1 MTNSDIVS
9 SDHTIDNYRFEKG
22 ANWEAENV
30 RTILQ
35 WLHIAA
41 INLDVM
47 TEASHHYRKLIRR
60 NTIIGLIMSTLASTA
75 SLSQF
80 SISETEYPGITT
92 GLKIAFTLMSAT
104 VAIFA
109 GYLKIYQVQEKL
121 EKAIKLQQEWSL
133 FGSLLSS
140 EIQLP
145 INLRKD
151 ALYLIIK
158 YKETYSELFK
168 QQIDISQRIV
178 QRVAVR
184 NGLQANSLSLSEL
197 FERVLEGEAERLKV
211 TDNEHGD
218 HISIDANSR
227 RINST
232 QHIRD
237 NKIDNQIMNDIDV
250 MKKVFRTILTKK
262 HDKQP
267 INEKR
272 EKMTRYIMKPTQ
284 VIERQSMQIKSPS
297 KQNLA
302 SPRRSSLEDDFNSN
316 KSVSTS
322 MYSDPD
328 EQFHSNR
335 PHLEIIEEQNENNSS
350 KI

>member
-1 MTNSDIVS
+1 MPKSDVVS

-80 SISETEYPGITT
+80 SISETAYPGLTT
-92 GLKIAFTLMSAT
+92 ALQVSFTVMTAT
-104 VAIFA
+104 VAIFT

-168 QQIDISQRIV
+168 QQVDVSQRII
-178 QRVAVR
+178 QRVAIR
-184 NGLQANSLSLSEL
+184 NGLQPNSLTLSEL

-211 TDNEHGD
+211 TDNENSD
-218 HISIDANSR
+218 HISIEPSVRNVNS
-227 RINST
+227 I
-232 QHIRD
+232 QHIDGKGISR
-237 NKIDNQIMNDIDV
+237 NEHDV
-250 MKKVFRTILTKK
+250 MKKVFQTFLPKK
-262 HDKQP
+262 QDKQP

-272 EKMTRYIMKPTQ
+272 DKMTRYIMQPTR
-284 VIERQSMQIKSPS
+284 VIDRQSMQARSFS
-297 KQNLA
+297 KQNPT
-302 SPRRSSLEDDFNSN
+302 SQRRSSLEDDA
-316 KSVSTS
+316 
-322 MYSDPD
+322 
-328 EQFHSNR
+328 QSNR
-335 PHLEIIEEQNENNSS
+335 STVCSSYSEPDGHYSADQPHLEIVEENDND
-350 KI
+350 KF